1 MSKGDFPSG
10 WVAVVELE
18 PRSDHSKLSTQGRES
33 IRDYAAG
40 FRVPGRQLNRKESI
54 TDDAYFLSQPAATR
68 CGARR
73 NTLCS
78 RLHFDFNDSD
88 TRASRE
94 A

>member
-33 IRDYAAG
+33 IHGYAAG
-40 FRVPGRQLNRKESI
+40 LRVPGRQLNRKESI

-68 CGARR
+68 CCARGD
-73 NTLCS
+73 TLCS
-78 RLHFDFNDSD
+78 RLDFNDSD
-88 TRASRE
+88 TRTTRE

>member
-18 PRSDHSKLSTQGRES
+18 PHSDHSIPSTQGRES
-33 IRDYAAG
+33 IHGYAAG

-54 TDDAYFLSQPAATR
+54 TDDAYFLCQPAATR
-68 CGARR
+68 CGARCD
-73 NTLCS
+73 TLCS
-78 RLHFDFNDSD
+78 RLDFNDSD